1 MADNKDGREFIRSLS
16 FKDTVTGDIE
26 KASLYVGNI
35 VVWPDGR
42 ETELDQET
50 YKKYFSRYVKEKT
63 EREERQK
70 REEEEAER
78 KRKEAEE
85 VARIERMRR
94 KNEEAILAEKARQEE
109 LMKKELESK
118 TEEPEPEYNRSGF
131 DIKYINTATGVKSE
145 TPEGAGFTKAEDIEN
160 TEAHETTGEVQSEPD
175 VTEVVEEIRVAIE
188 APESEQSHEGI
199 PAVVPAEIQ
208 AEEKT
213 EKEEKPPKE
222 TRLKKEKDPLR
233 SKLNLLIFLI
243 IILLLSVV
251 GLAVYTLKDKG
262 IVALPWAAATETPE
276 QENTASDAIVIV
288 RANKDIPKGKLI
300 ESDDLAVYEMGEK
313 EYNQANGTT
322 YIAADGSTSEGTL
335 VLAES
340 INTVI
345 GKFAT
350 RDIRRGE
357 YITVKD
363 FSVQKVVAEKTY
375 VDVEID
381 GEMVSVPVDS
391 ALAGETSVKI
401 VALVQSEGQE
411 GTIAISLSE
420 FVLQDRSLQD
430 IFDSAGRSIL
440 EQIAAEKV
448 TKGEE

>member
-1 MADNKDGREFIRSLS
+1 M
-16 FKDTVTGDIE
+16 
-26 KASLYVGNI
+26 
-35 VVWPDGR
+35 
-42 ETELDQET
+42 
-50 YKKYFSRYVKEKT
+50 
-63 EREERQK
+63 
-70 REEEEAER
+70 
-78 KRKEAEE
+78 
-85 VARIERMRR
+85 
-94 KNEEAILAEKARQEE
+94 
-109 LMKKELESK
+109 
-118 TEEPEPEYNRSGF
+118 
-131 DIKYINTATGVKSE
+131 
-145 TPEGAGFTKAEDIEN
+145 GFT
-160 TEAHETTGEVQSEPD
+160 S
-175 VTEVVEEIRVAIE
+175 
-188 APESEQSHEGI
+188 
-199 PAVVPAEIQ
+199 
-208 AEEKT
+208 
-213 EKEEKPPKE
+213 
-222 TRLKKEKDPLR
+222 R

-251 GLAVYTLKDKG
+251 GLAVYTLQDKG